1 MKIEKVPLKSLIALL
16 TKIYEKGIDYVDIVG
31 TKNSNKSY
39 AMGISFTKEYA
50 AKGDVVV
57 SEETLSIKDLND
69 LV

>member
-50 AKGDVVV
+50 TNGTVI
-57 SEETLSIKDLND
+57 SEEDLTIKDLND